1 MDFLTFIIV
10 VWLIVIYIIAV
21 SNISTLEQF
30 GINSPILNAV
40 AIITFIVALL
50 FIWDIF

>member
-1 MDFLTFIIV
+1 MDFTTFIIV
-10 VWLIVIYIIAV
+10 AWLVVIYITVV

-30 GINSPILNAV
+30 GANSPILNAI

-50 FIWDIF
+50 FIWNIF